1 MFAAKL
7 KRIFLA
13 SDDYEIVNRLVEY
26 FEKEKL
32 VCSFFSGLFHSM
44 TLNKQAETRAV
55 NNKWSATKTSNGLVV
70 HFQNN
75 VSLQTLHLWVPPMVY
90 QLLHFFLTR
99 EYLEDKNRFLKR
111 IFFFF
116 KAEQLDVQL
125 YFMSKRAP
133 GVLFEC
139 RPWMLVQSAFK
150 DCTISTVPI
159 TCDFK
164 SECLSGQ
171 AVPWECDWGSLLCV
185 ILKFL
190 PLTKQKAVRSCQH
203 FSLVLVVAPMPTCW
217 SYHRWPVS
225 DIQLMTSLLENRTM
239 RVHPS
244 PICVI
249 SQ

>member
-90 QLLHFFLTR
+90 QLLHFFWLVNTWKTKT
-99 EYLEDKNRFLKR
+99 DFWSA
-111 IFFFF
+111 FF
-116 KAEQLDVQL
+116 
-125 YFMSKRAP
+125 YFSK
-133 GVLFEC
+133 
-139 RPWMLVQSAFK
+139 QTFK

-185 ILKFL
+185 IMKFL